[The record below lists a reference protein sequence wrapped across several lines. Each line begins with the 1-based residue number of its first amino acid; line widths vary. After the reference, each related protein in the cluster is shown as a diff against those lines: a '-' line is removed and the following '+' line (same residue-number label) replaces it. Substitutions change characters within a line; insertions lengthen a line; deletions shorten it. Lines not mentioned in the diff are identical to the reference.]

1 MIDYIALMKF
11 YETHINTKKLVLFL
25 NRFITVAIYIS
36 YFIFLGIAY
45 YLKSEHLLKYIF
57 VPAIMFVL
65 VSVFRYFYNA
75 PRPYELYDFTP
86 IYNKKTVGKS
96 FPSRHIFSAFI
107 ISLMML
113 HFNVVL
119 GVVFLA
125 LSIVLAIVRVL
136 AGVHFIKDVLAGA
149 LISICSY
156 VLMIIIF

>member
-25 NRFITVAIYIS
+25 NRFITVAVYIS
-36 YFIFLGIAY
+36 YFLFLGLAY
-45 YLKSEHLLKYIF
+45 YFKSEHLLKYIF

-65 VSVFRYFYNA
+65 VSVFRYLYNA

-86 IYNKKTVGKS
+86 IYDKKTVGKS
-96 FPSRHIFSAFI
+96 FPSRHVFSAFI

-113 HFNVVL
+113 HFNIAL

-125 LSIVLAIVRVL
+125 FSIILAIVRVL
-136 AGVHFIKDVLAGA
+136 AGVHFIKDVLTGA

-156 VLMIIIF
+156 ILMIIIF